1 MQETWN
7 ILGLQPSATKAWSET
22 NFTTDMPWGRT
33 EVLQFFN
40 HLLVVTESPWQ
51 YEQWV
56 GCEGASSVPGFPFY
70 GEECQWLN
78 RSTVYGTRSRQWPTH
93 SEWKRQKCILSIAL
107 IGFVTKNV
115 FYPWNISQ
123 DLAKLIK
130 EKRKIYYSTPIFWS
144 LLAYDLRT
152 MYQNWKVGANG
163 AEVSDSEQRL

>member
-1 MQETWN
+1 
-7 ILGLQPSATKAWSET
+7 
-22 NFTTDMPWGRT
+22 MPRDRT
-33 EVLQFFN
+33 EELKFFN
-40 HLLVVTESPWQ
+40 RLLVVTESPWQ

-56 GCEGASSVPGFPFY
+56 GCGRQFRARVSVPWGSSVSDWSVQQ
-70 GEECQWLN
+70 CL
-78 RSTVYGTRSRQWPTH
+78 SRQWPTH

-152 MYQNWKVGANG
+152 IYQKWKVGANG
-163 AEVSDSEQRL
+163 VEVSDSEQRL